1 MSSYPNPSTNTTSNS
16 TTTTT
21 TSSSL
26 PIEVVDGPAV
36 PEEIQVASAKLN
48 QLYNQTEDC
57 LFLNVYRP
65 SNVPEG
71 TKLPVMAWIYGGG
84 FVAGS
89 SSSFPG
95 ENIVANSI
103 ALNQPVI
110 YVSLNYRV
118 SVWGFLGGSE
128 MAANNAT
135 NNGILDQR
143 LALEWISDNIESFG
157 GDPENVTIFGES
169 AGSMSVA
176 IHMYL
181 NNGNNTYKDKP
192 LFNKAIMQSG
202 AILPYANISSNV
214 PQSAYDGLVKALDCG
229 NDTSEFECIQK
240 GDNDVFQNFTSS
252 LSGLEGLLAF
262 APRTDNRILFDPY
275 EAFDA
280 GNFTKIPYIAGN
292 QEDEGTGFIIGAI
305 NSLDVVL
312 ESDSPSAI
320 GLMLDIFFPNV
331 STTVVNE
338 VSQLYPMDPKVGSP
352 YRTSD
357 LNVLNPQFKRISS
370 LFGDFLFQGPR
381 RYMISHTP
389 SDIPVYT
396 FQGSTSYGT
405 AYYGTDHASDIVWQY
420 GLNYGP
426 SLYYNNYF
434 ISFAVNGD
442 PNKGSNGLN
451 YWPPHSAVSNTSVRF
466 NLAEVTYI
474 EDDYRAT
481 SIAALTNP
489 ELKA

>member
-169 AGSMSVA
+169 VEF
-176 IHMYL
+176 HECCH
-181 NNGNNTYKDKP
+181 
-192 LFNKAIMQSG
+192 
-202 AILPYANISSNV
+202 PY
-214 PQSAYDGLVKALDCG
+214 
-229 NDTSEFECIQK
+229 
-240 GDNDVFQNFTSS
+240 
-252 LSGLEGLLAF
+252 
-262 APRTDNRILFDPY
+262 
-275 EAFDA
+275 
-280 GNFTKIPYIAGN
+280 
-292 QEDEGTGFIIGAI
+292 
-305 NSLDVVL
+305 VL
-312 ESDSPSAI
+312 E
-320 GLMLDIFFPNV
+320 
-331 STTVVNE
+331 
-338 VSQLYPMDPKVGSP
+338 Q
-352 YRTSD
+352 
-357 LNVLNPQFKRISS
+357 
-370 LFGDFLFQGPR
+370 
-381 RYMISHTP
+381 
-389 SDIPVYT
+389 
-396 FQGSTSYGT
+396 
-405 AYYGTDHASDIVWQY
+405 W
-420 GLNYGP
+420 
-426 SLYYNNYF
+426 
-434 ISFAVNGD
+434 
-442 PNKGSNGLN
+442 
-451 YWPPHSAVSNTSVRF
+451 
-466 NLAEVTYI
+466 
-474 EDDYRAT
+474 
-481 SIAALTNP
+481 
-489 ELKA
+489 